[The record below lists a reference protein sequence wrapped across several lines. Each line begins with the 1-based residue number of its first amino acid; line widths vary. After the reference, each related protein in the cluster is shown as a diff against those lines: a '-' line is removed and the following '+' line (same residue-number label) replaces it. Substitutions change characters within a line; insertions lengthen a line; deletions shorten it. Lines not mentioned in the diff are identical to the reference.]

1 MEKLSWGVL
10 GCANFARKRTIPAL
24 LETPSAHLAGV
35 ASRGAE
41 RAAEFR
47 AQFGLERAYASY
59 EALLGDPGVQA
70 VYIPL
75 PNGLH
80 ADWTIRAV
88 EAGKH
93 VVCEKPFAADA
104 AEARRVAEAAARS
117 GRRVM
122 EAFMWRFHPQHLRAR
137 ALVDSGAIGTVQ
149 LVRGAF
155 SFPLDRGPNVRWRP
169 ELAGGSLMDLGCYP
183 ISAARFYLGREPLS
197 AWARGEIDA
206 EFGVDRRVAGC
217 LEFPGGRALF
227 DCAFDL
233 PFRPDLEIVGE
244 RGTLHFPRAW
254 QPERDAAAGQPLRRD
269 VRALLPV
276 DPGGKRAPLRRR
288 GRRAPDGGPGR
299 HRALDAQRGGRDSL
313 RGGAARAGPPARVR

>member
-1 MEKLSWGVL
+1 
-10 GCANFARKRTIPAL
+10 
-24 LETPSAHLAGV
+24 
-35 ASRGAE
+35 
-41 RAAEFR
+41 
-47 AQFGLERAYASY
+47 
-59 EALLGDPGVQA
+59 
-70 VYIPL
+70 
-75 PNGLH
+75 
-80 ADWTIRAV
+80 
-88 EAGKH
+88 
-93 VVCEKPFAADA
+93 
-104 AEARRVAEAAARS
+104 
-117 GRRVM
+117 
-122 EAFMWRFHPQHLRAR
+122 MWRFHPQHLRAR

-254 QPERDAAAGQPLRRD
+254 QPAEEAVLLVDGRSETLPPANHYVAMFEHFSRSILEGSAPRYDAEDA
-269 VRALLPV
+269 VRQMGV
-276 DPGGKRAPLRRR
+276 
-288 GRRAPDGGPGR
+288 
-299 HRALDAQRGGRDSL
+299 LDAIVRSMRS
-313 RGGAARAGPPARVR
+313 GAAETV